1 MAAAASAQGVVCTFD
16 GTVLG
21 KVTRYDITDSIIAL
35 DETDL
40 SHERENNQ
48 AGIITISG
56 SIDCLGDPEDVK
68 GDVGNL
74 VLSGTVTKD
83 FGDCICTDIGIG
95 ASVKGTR
102 TTRYSFSSS
111 YET

>member
-1 MAAAASAQGVVCTFD
+1 MAAAASAQGIIATFD
-16 GTVLG
+16 GTPLG
-21 KVTRYDITDSIIAL
+21 KVTRYDITDGVIAL

-74 VLSGTVTKD
+74 VLSGTLAKD
-83 FGDCICTDIGIG
+83 FGDCLCTEIGYG
-95 ASVKGTR
+95 AQVKGTR
-102 TTRYSFSSS
+102 TTRYTFVSS